1 MKETKEKG
9 DLLKSNNWLVEKE
22 EVHIEMGPSVSRA
35 CRYTGS
41 EFEMSV

>member
-22 EVHIEMGPSVSRA
+22 ETQIEMGPAVSRA

-41 EFEMSV
+41 QFETCV